1 MMLRVRTPEGP
12 ATEKGPEKNEKR
24 EKSAWAYMNL
34 GAVFAVTVGL
44 FVLLGW
50 WLDGKYGWAPWGTVG
65 CGLLGVTAAMYHFL
79 KETL

>member
-1 MMLRVRTPEGP
+1 
-12 ATEKGPEKNEKR
+12 
-24 EKSAWAYMNL
+24 MNL